1 MIFDTTDLDNQI
13 AALTAERD
21 RKNEANLIAE
31 QLQSGLSDLLELL
44 KGDQDAIAILKHELL
59 EMFPVEDSET
69 AGGQEIEVQP
79 GIELSGTPTHNPQ
92 PEETISQRVAQAKGR
107 YYQLTPTSNPAIA
120 YFKRHDGQLG
130 CVYIGGMSQPRLAAW
145 CDWLYHNG
153 YVTATPTPRS
163 AKRLGNWTYEVK
175 LPPISL
181 SYLHELMGTDF
192 TRYPSMPRFT
202 HSVLAA

>member
-44 KGDQDAIAILKHELL
+44 KGDQDAIAILKAELL
-59 EMFPVEDSET
+59 EMFPVEDCET

-92 PEETISQRVAQAKGR
+92 PEESISDRVREAKGE
-107 YYQLTPTSNPAIA
+107 YYQLIQTTNPAIA
-120 YFKRHDGQLG
+120 YFKRYDAQLG
-130 CVYIGGMSQPRLAAW
+130 HVYVGGMTQSRLQAW
-145 CDWLYHNG
+145 GDWLHANG
-153 YVTATPTPRS
+153 YVTHPPILRE
-163 AKRLGNWTYEVK
+163 AKRLSNWTYELK
-175 LPPISL
+175 LPPIPRE
-181 SYLHELMGTDF
+181 YLDDLIAADY
-192 TRYPSMPRFT
+192 TRYPTPSFQ
-202 HSVLAA
+202 VLAA